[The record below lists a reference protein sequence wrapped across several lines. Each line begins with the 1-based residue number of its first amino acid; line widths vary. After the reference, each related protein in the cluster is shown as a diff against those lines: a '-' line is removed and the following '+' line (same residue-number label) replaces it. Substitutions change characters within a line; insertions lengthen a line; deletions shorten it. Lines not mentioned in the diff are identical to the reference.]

1 MSNSDSDKKK
11 RSTPRKKDNIY
22 NEMIINKTVS
32 LPMQKVGA
40 NLISNINESIENEIS
55 GKCIKEGFIKP
66 NSIKIIN
73 YSNGV
78 LEDNYINFQVVIECE
93 VCCPVEGQILKCSVK
108 NITKAGIKAEIQND
122 ENNPLIIFVARDHNY
137 LNKSFSNVKEEQE
150 ITVRVIGQRFE
161 LNDVNIS
168 VIADLVDNKNKNQ
181 KLSISEESDITNLD
195 IGNISDN

>member
-122 ENNPLIIFVARDHNY
+122 ENNPLVIFVARDHNY
-137 LNKSFSNVKEEQE
+137 LNKNFSNLKENEN
-150 ITVRVIGQRFE
+150 IDVRVIGQRFE
-161 LNDVNIS
+161 LNDTQIS
-168 VIADLVDNKNKNQ
+168 VIASLLDLKSPKT
-181 KLSISEESDITNLD
+181 KLSIKEDVEIDL
-195 IGNISDN
+195 

>member
-1 MSNSDSDKKK
+1 MSNSDFDKKK

-122 ENNPLIIFVARDHNY
+122 ENNPLVIFVARDHY
-137 LNKSFSNVKEEQE
+137 LNKNFSNLKENEN
-150 ITVRVIGQRFE
+150 IDVRVIGQRFE
-161 LNDVNIS
+161 LNDTQIS
-168 VIADLVDNKNKNQ
+168 VIGSLLDLKSPKT
-181 KLSISEESDITNLD
+181 KLSIKEDV
-195 IGNISDN
+195 NIDL

>member
-1 MSNSDSDKKK
+1 MSNSDFDKKK

-122 ENNPLIIFVARDHNY
+122 ENNPLVIFVARDHNY
-137 LNKSFSNVKEEQE
+137 LNKNFSNLKENEN
-150 ITVRVIGQRFE
+150 IDVRVIGQRFE
-161 LNDVNIS
+161 LNDTQIS
-168 VIADLVDNKNKNQ
+168 VIASLLDLKSPKT
-181 KLSISEESDITNLD
+181 KLSIKEDVEIDL
-195 IGNISDN
+195 